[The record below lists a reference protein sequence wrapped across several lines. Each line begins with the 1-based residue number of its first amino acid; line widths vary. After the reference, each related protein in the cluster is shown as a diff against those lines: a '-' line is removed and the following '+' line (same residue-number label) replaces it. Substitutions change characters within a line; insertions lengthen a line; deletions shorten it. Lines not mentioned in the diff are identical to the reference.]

1 MLGTLKKCKI
11 IQLLLR
17 IFHILL
23 ETKDRENIFLL
34 YWVYFPDYPY
44 FIAGLLDRER
54 SSRTHPIQ
62 LSVCRSSFYRMARIE
77 VNSDLSGFTKGTVV
91 ATSGTRLR
99 FWRPLKQ
106 PEGNP
111 NTGMPETNDLEMT
124 GLRFPH
130 GPRSHRYHHVS
141 SETHA
146 SVFSPPHS
154 NTALEWHLKRMLISI
169 RS

>member
-44 FIAGLLDRER
+44 FIAGLLGRER

-130 GPRSHRYHHVS
+130 GPRESPLPPCLIWNTRFCFFSSSFKHRAWV
-141 SETHA
+141 A
-146 SVFSPPHS
+146 SKTDAH
-154 NTALEWHLKRMLISI
+154 
-169 RS
+169 